1 MKLNIWMR
9 IFLLSNKC
17 PLLSRLLSNRNISH
31 ITIKQTNA
39 NLKNSIYLLASALL
53 FITACGQT
61 NSNPDNQSTTQT
73 TPDPKATAASKSTLD
88 SIERT
93 NNESVIASGDYVNKA
108 NVNLPDSTIHL
119 SANMKLDH
127 RFFGYAKPDVQS
139 EKLLLFSI
147 FTNDVENNPFGCRL
161 GAYYDTGGIGDLKLK
176 YMETTGNFVKAV
188 AIDKTNALTTVFFE
202 KKWLT
207 FD

>member
-1 MKLNIWMR
+1 M
-9 IFLLSNKC
+9 
-17 PLLSRLLSNRNISH
+17 
-31 ITIKQTNA
+31 
-39 NLKNSIYLLASALL
+39 KNSIYLLALALL

-61 NSNPDNQSTTQT
+61 NSDPVNQPATQAA
-73 TPDPKATAASKSTLD
+73 PDPKATTASKTILD

-93 NNESVIASGDYVNKA
+93 NNESVTASGDNVNKA
-108 NVNLPDSTIHL
+108 YVNLPDSTIHL

-139 EKLLLFSI
+139 EKLLLLSI

-161 GAYYDTGGIGDLKLK
+161 GAYYDTGGMDDLTLK

-188 AIDKTNALTTVFFE
+188 AISKTNVLTTVFFE